1 MSHVIQDLRHA
12 LRFFRKSQGFAVLAI
27 ATLALGIGANTAMF
41 SIVRGVLLR
50 PLPYRDAGRLMT
62 ARLSIPDYRDF
73 ARSARAFDDTAIWAS
88 NLYNFTRGAESD
100 QVLGGVVSARFFP
113 LLSAPALGRVFLP
126 EDARAPRV
134 VLSDRLWRSHFGA
147 DPGVLGRTMDLSG
160 KIYTVIGVMPP
171 DFEFPSGDFRLW
183 VPFEHALASTPQQLE
198 NRSLRIFRVLAHRR
212 SGFSERQAND
222 EAAAISKRL
231 QKDFPDTNGGVEIRF
246 QALSEALLGAV
257 RPALL
262 VLLATVGLVLLIACA
277 NVANLTLA
285 RATGRE
291 RELAVRSALGAGRGR
306 LVRLLLTES
315 VALAVGGGALGALG
329 AFWAVSLLPRLAPAG
344 MPRVGGVHVDGLV
357 LLFALAVSVA
367 TGVIFGIVPALDASR
382 VSLSQKLK
390 EGGRGAAGSRRAGRV
405 RHVLVVAEVALSVVV
420 LVGAGLLLR
429 SLGRLLNVD
438 AGFQP
443 SNVVTF
449 HIELSRFEKPQ
460 RRAEVAR
467 AVLERLSAIPGV
479 AAAGGG
485 TGLPPE
491 TPQRATRFAVAGRAL
506 DDPDASSAY
515 FLAVSPDYFRALGTR
530 VLSGRAFSDRDR
542 ENAPPVVVISRGMAD
557 RLFPAGNAVGKT
569 LKLVNPDQ
577 SDAWRTIVG
586 VVENIRYSGLDDP
599 GANSVYTPFAQTPFF
614 WTYVMLRTPIPPA
627 ALAGSIREAVQGV
640 DSGLVAARLRSMD
653 AIVSGSV
660 ASPRFQALL
669 LAGFGVLALLLA
681 AIGIYGVISYGVS
694 QRREEIGVRIAL
706 GAESRDVVRLIAG
719 QGMRLVVFGVA
730 AGLLGALAGARLL
743 RGLLYEIGTADP
755 ITFGAI
761 AAVLAAVGI
770 FASGIPA
777 LRASRVDPMTALRN
791 D

>member
-1 MSHVIQDLRHA
+1 MIQDLRHA
-12 LRFFRKSQGFAVLAI
+12 VRFFRKSPGFAALAI

-50 PLPYRDAGRLMT
+50 PLPYRDSGRLMV
-62 ARLSIPDYRDF
+62 ARLSIPDYRDLTRF
-73 ARSARAFDDTAIWAS
+73 TRSFDDTAIWAS

-100 QVLGGVVSARFFP
+100 QMLGGVVSTRFFP

-147 DPGVLGRTMDLSG
+147 DPGVLGRTMNLSG
-160 KIYTVIGVMPP
+160 KTYTVIGVMPP
-171 DFEFPSGDFRLW
+171 SFEFPSADFRLW
-183 VPFEHALASTPQQLE
+183 VPFDHALETTPQQLE
-198 NRSLRIFRVLAHRR
+198 NRSLRIFRMIGHRR
-212 SGFSERQAND
+212 AGVSERQASE
-222 EAAAISKRL
+222 EAAAISARL
-231 QKDFPDTNGGVEIRF
+231 QKEFPDTNAGSVIRF
-246 QALSEALLGAV
+246 QPLSQALLGSV
-257 RPALL
+257 RPALV

-291 RELAVRSALGAGRGR
+291 REIAVRSALGAARGR

-315 VALAVGGGALGALG
+315 VALAVAGGVLGAL
-329 AFWAVSLLPRLAPAG
+329 AAYWAVSLLPRFAPAG
-344 MPRVGGVHVDGLV
+344 MPRVGSVHVDALV

-367 TGVIFGIVPALDASR
+367 TGVLFGLVPALEASR

-420 LVGAGLLLR
+420 LVGAGLLVR
-429 SLGRLLNVD
+429 SLGRLLHVD

-443 SNVVTF
+443 SNLVTF
-449 HIELSRFEKPQ
+449 HLELSRFQNPQ
-460 RRAEVAR
+460 KRAEVAR
-467 AVLERLSAIPGV
+467 AALERLAAIPGV

-491 TPQRATRFAVAGRAL
+491 TPQRATRFAIAGRSI

-530 VLSGRAFSDRDR
+530 VLAGRAFSDRDR
-542 ENAPPVVVISRGMAD
+542 ENTAPVVVISRGMAD
-557 RLFPAGNAVGKT
+557 RLFPAGDAVGKT

-599 GANSVYTPFAQTPFF
+599 GANSVYTPFPQTPFF

-627 ALAGSIREAVQGV
+627 TLAPSIREAVRGV
-640 DSGLVAARLRSMD
+640 DSSLVVARLRSMD
-653 AIVSGSV
+653 AIVSGTV
-660 ASPRFQALL
+660 ATPRFQASL
-669 LAGFGVLALLLA
+669 LAGFGLLALLLA

-706 GAESRDVVRLIAG
+706 GAASRDVVRLIAG
-719 QGMRLVVFGVA
+719 QGMRLVIVGVA
-730 AGLLGALAGARLL
+730 AGLVGALAAARLL

-755 ITFGAI
+755 ITFAAI
-761 AAVLAAVGI
+761 AVVLAAVGI
-770 FASGIPA
+770 LASGVPA